1 MHRPSKGSEQ
11 RGNDGMSEKQVAK
24 TDAEVE
30 VEQDG
35 PATPRPGDE
44 GAYEDSWYQV
54 LRRLAPKHDR
64 PEEREA

>member
-1 MHRPSKGSEQ
+1 
-11 RGNDGMSEKQVAK
+11 MSEKQVAK